1 MKKIAL
7 INPPYRVVRHT
18 LSPSFPLG
26 LGYIKK
32 VCDNNGLLC
41 DLYDFS
47 ASTKSDDELIKKYNI
62 MSYDIIGVS
71 SYSLFFTDTIKLINK
86 IKNKNNIIIV
96 GGHHATLCRGK
107 LLEEFKNI
115 YYCLMGFVEYSF
127 CELIKNID
135 STNKYRIN
143 GLCYRK
149 GDSIIENEEDYG
161 DFVLDNIPFPDR
173 NNITVD
179 FNENKTIDISK
190 TILNISTSRGCPY
203 HCTYCVNCKN
213 NYWLKRSPEN
223 VLDEVKREMNKN
235 QYKRINFIDCN
246 FYVDPKRAEDIIN
259 KIHSKYPE
267 VSFSFQTRSDQIV
280 NNKSE
285 IIKLLN
291 RVKCNIDIGIESN
304 SNAVLQRYKKEI
316 NEKTNQEAID
326 ILKETNCEIV
336 VYIIMFE
343 ALETLSDIRKTFDFL
358 KKNQLTQYNGINN
371 LYQTIIPFY
380 GSQYYDDYHEFYNGS
395 IHERTHPKFIHSDVE
410 ELYNV
415 MRDFRNRFEDIIEEV
430 IVDINNDFSW
440 DKRDDLSFLSKIA
453 YITFEYYLIMCE
465 KYSICD
471 KEEFEK
477 TKIYKKLISILKK
490 YKKEII

>member
-115 YYCLMGFVEYSF
+115 DYCLMGFGEYSF

-135 STNKYRIN
+135 SPDKYRIN

-173 NNITVD
+173 NNITV
-179 FNENKTIDISK
+179 E
-190 TILNISTSRGCPY
+190 
-203 HCTYCVNCKN
+203 
-213 NYWLKRSPEN
+213 
-223 VLDEVKREMNKN
+223 
-235 QYKRINFIDCN
+235 
-246 FYVDPKRAEDIIN
+246 
-259 KIHSKYPE
+259 
-267 VSFSFQTRSDQIV
+267 
-280 NNKSE
+280 
-285 IIKLLN
+285 
-291 RVKCNIDIGIESN
+291 
-304 SNAVLQRYKKEI
+304 
-316 NEKTNQEAID
+316 
-326 ILKETNCEIV
+326 
-336 VYIIMFE
+336 
-343 ALETLSDIRKTFDFL
+343 
-358 KKNQLTQYNGINN
+358 
-371 LYQTIIPFY
+371 
-380 GSQYYDDYHEFYNGS
+380 
-395 IHERTHPKFIHSDVE
+395 
-410 ELYNV
+410 
-415 MRDFRNRFEDIIEEV
+415 
-430 IVDINNDFSW
+430 
-440 DKRDDLSFLSKIA
+440 
-453 YITFEYYLIMCE
+453 
-465 KYSICD
+465 
-471 KEEFEK
+471 
-477 TKIYKKLISILKK
+477 
-490 YKKEII
+490 